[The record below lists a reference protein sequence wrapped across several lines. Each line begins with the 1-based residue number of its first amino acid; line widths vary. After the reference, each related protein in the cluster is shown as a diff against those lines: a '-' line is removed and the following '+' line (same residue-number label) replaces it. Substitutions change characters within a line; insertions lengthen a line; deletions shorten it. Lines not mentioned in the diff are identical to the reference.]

1 MAHRDYEE
9 QPEHSDLGASVQL
22 ESSQHLGAPPGD
34 RDGLDAGYV
43 AADRPYGLDE
53 DGVTGAGMREGEPL
67 AERLRREVPEEEY
80 ADPERAGRITIADEG
95 AALETRDALE
105 GIDEGI
111 DGGAASAEEAAV
123 HIVEDPDADTA
134 TADPDLR
141 P

>member
-53 DGVTGAGMREGEPL
+53 DGVTGAGMR
-67 AERLRREVPEEEY
+67 
-80 ADPERAGRITIADEG
+80 
-95 AALETRDALE
+95 
-105 GIDEGI
+105 